1 MHPHN
6 ETPGLQ
12 LTVNYFW
19 HFCFQYSEIIFFSKE
34 GKTITVRQNYFQFI
48 IIMSLSMSENYSIIL
63 FESILSAFLTL

>member
-19 HFCFQYSEIIFFSKE
+19 HFCFQYSEINFFSKE

-48 IIMSLSMSENYSIIL
+48 IIMSLSM
-63 FESILSAFLTL
+63 